1 VRRTTREPEAR
12 RLAKASGAPAITC
25 SESHTDTIAIKKPGH
40 DRRSSQSWEGSRV
53 LRKGDGPPRTVRC
66 CPLRPGPRGSRC
78 CRLAPYDVV
87 GRAERARLAAR
98 SPYNAIHVE
107 LPVRDQSEGLDEYEN
122 AARIFRGWLDAGI
135 VRPDAL
141 EAFYL
146 YRMTFH
152 DERGHLRVTTGLLGA
167 LGLDLHGAG
176 QVLAHEQTIPKDR
189 MDRLSLLR
197 STRLNTSP
205 IWVLSLAKGL
215 TSACREAL
223 SQAGKTSW
231 RTTDAA
237 GVVHEIW
244 PMTDER
250 RVAEITALGA
260 SAPVL
265 IADGHHR
272 YETACTY
279 ATECRMR
286 NGDRPGPYDLRARF
300 RRRALRGGALDQ
312 GHPPA
317 RAGISPDHLEDMLA
331 PFFRIEPASRGPRR
345 APCYGGPRR
354 DRSVHAQRV
363 QAPPP
368 ASCSRAG
375 RGRRSRCEP
384 AQAGSGQPP
393 RSRAHLRARMARGDR
408 SSSRGPGGRCVP
420 AEAGTVAR
428 IERVAYDGRRMAP
441 KSTFFQPK
449 PRTGMAYRSLEG

>member
-1 VRRTTREPEAR
+1 MCY
-12 RLAKASGAPAITC
+12 AKAMARLEPFAAVRYDPA
-25 SESHTDTIAIKKPGH
+25 
-40 DRRSSQSWEGSRV
+40 RV
-53 LRKGDGPPRTVRC
+53 DPDAVVSP
-66 CPLRPGPRGSRC
+66 
-78 CRLAPYDVV
+78 PYDVV

-107 LPVRDQSEGLDEYEN
+107 LPVRDQSEGLDQYEN

-286 NGDRPGPYDLRARF
+286 NGDRPGPYDLALAFVVELSEEELSIRAIHRLV
-300 RRRALRGGALDQ
+300 R
-312 GHPPA
+312 
-317 RAGISPDHLEDMLA
+317 GISPDHLEHTLA
-331 PFFRIEPASRGPRR
+331 PFFRIEPAPEDLVALPATAAPGVIGLFTNNGFKLLHPLPVLERAVEDDLDASRLKLALDSLPDHELTYEPGWHEATAAVRE
-345 APCYGGPRR
+345 
-354 DRSVHAQRV
+354 
-363 QAPPP
+363 
-368 ASCSRAG
+368 G
-375 RGRRSRCEP
+375 RED
-384 AQAGSGQPP
+384 AAFL
-393 RSRAHLRARMARGDR
+393 LR
-408 SSSRGPGGRCVP
+408 PV
-420 AEAGTVAR
+420 TVAR

>member
-1 VRRTTREPEAR
+1 MCY
-12 RLAKASGAPAITC
+12 AKAMARLEPFAAVRYDPA
-25 SESHTDTIAIKKPGH
+25 
-40 DRRSSQSWEGSRV
+40 RV
-53 LRKGDGPPRTVRC
+53 DPDAVVSP
-66 CPLRPGPRGSRC
+66 
-78 CRLAPYDVV
+78 PYDVV

-107 LPVRDQSEGLDEYEN
+107 LPVRDQSEGLDQYEN

-286 NGDRPGPYDLRARF
+286 NGDRPGPYDLALAFVVELSEEELSIRAIHRLV
-300 RRRALRGGALDQ
+300 R
-312 GHPPA
+312 
-317 RAGISPDHLEDMLA
+317 GISPDHLEDMLA
-331 PFFRIEPASRGPRR
+331 PFFRIEPAPEDLVALPATAAPGVIGLFTHNGFKLLHPLPVLEQAVEDDLDASRLKLALDSLPDHELTYEPGWHEATAAVRE
-345 APCYGGPRR
+345 
-354 DRSVHAQRV
+354 
-363 QAPPP
+363 
-368 ASCSRAG
+368 G
-375 RGRRSRCEP
+375 RED
-384 AQAGSGQPP
+384 AAFL
-393 RSRAHLRARMARGDR
+393 LR
-408 SSSRGPGGRCVP
+408 PV
-420 AEAGTVAR
+420 TVAR

>member
-1 VRRTTREPEAR
+1 MCY
-12 RLAKASGAPAITC
+12 AKAMARLEPFAAVRYDPA
-25 SESHTDTIAIKKPGH
+25 
-40 DRRSSQSWEGSRV
+40 RV
-53 LRKGDGPPRTVRC
+53 DPDVVVSP
-66 CPLRPGPRGSRC
+66 
-78 CRLAPYDVV
+78 PYDVV

-107 LPVRDQSEGLDEYEN
+107 LPVRDQSEGLDQYEN

-286 NGDRPGPYDLRARF
+286 NGDRPGPYDLALAFVVELSEEELSIRAIHRLV
-300 RRRALRGGALDQ
+300 R
-312 GHPPA
+312 
-317 RAGISPDHLEDMLA
+317 GISPDHLEDMLA
-331 PFFRIEPASRGPRR
+331 PFFRIEPAPEDLVALPATAAPGVIGLFTNNGFKLLHPLPVLEQAVEDDLDASRLKLALDSLPDHELTYEPGWHEATAAVRE
-345 APCYGGPRR
+345 
-354 DRSVHAQRV
+354 
-363 QAPPP
+363 
-368 ASCSRAG
+368 G
-375 RGRRSRCEP
+375 RED
-384 AQAGSGQPP
+384 AAFL
-393 RSRAHLRARMARGDR
+393 LR
-408 SSSRGPGGRCVP
+408 PV
-420 AEAGTVAR
+420 TVAR

>member
-1 VRRTTREPEAR
+1 
-12 RLAKASGAPAITC
+12 
-25 SESHTDTIAIKKPGH
+25 
-40 DRRSSQSWEGSRV
+40 
-53 LRKGDGPPRTVRC
+53 
-66 CPLRPGPRGSRC
+66 
-78 CRLAPYDVV
+78 
-87 GRAERARLAAR
+87 
-98 SPYNAIHVE
+98 
-107 LPVRDQSEGLDEYEN
+107 
-122 AARIFRGWLDAGI
+122 
-135 VRPDAL
+135 
-141 EAFYL
+141 
-146 YRMTFH
+146 
-152 DERGHLRVTTGLLGA
+152 
-167 LGLDLHGAG
+167 
-176 QVLAHEQTIPKDR
+176 VLAHEQTIPKDR

-286 NGDRPGPYDLRARF
+286 NGDRPGPYDL
-300 RRRALRGGALDQ
+300 ALAFVVELSEEELSITAIHRLV
-312 GHPPA
+312 
-317 RAGISPDHLEDMLA
+317 RGISPDHLEHTLA
-331 PFFRIEPASRGPRR
+331 PFFRIEPAPEDLVALPATAAPGVIGLFTNNGFKLLHPLPVLEQAVEDDLDASRLKLALDSLPDHELTYEPGWHEATAAVRE
-345 APCYGGPRR
+345 
-354 DRSVHAQRV
+354 
-363 QAPPP
+363 
-368 ASCSRAG
+368 G
-375 RGRRSRCEP
+375 RED
-384 AQAGSGQPP
+384 AAFL
-393 RSRAHLRARMARGDR
+393 LR
-408 SSSRGPGGRCVP
+408 PV
-420 AEAGTVAR
+420 TVAR

>member
-1 VRRTTREPEAR
+1 MARLEPFAAVRYDPAR
-12 RLAKASGAPAITC
+12 VDPDAVVSP
-25 SESHTDTIAIKKPGH
+25 
-40 DRRSSQSWEGSRV
+40 
-53 LRKGDGPPRTVRC
+53 
-66 CPLRPGPRGSRC
+66 
-78 CRLAPYDVV
+78 PYDVV

-107 LPVRDQSEGLDEYEN
+107 LPVRDQSEGLDQYEN

-286 NGDRPGPYDLRARF
+286 NGDRPGPYDLALAFVVELSEEELSIRAIHRLV
-300 RRRALRGGALDQ
+300 R
-312 GHPPA
+312 
-317 RAGISPDHLEDMLA
+317 GISPDHLEDMLA
-331 PFFRIEPASRGPRR
+331 PFFRIEPAPEDLVALPATAVPGVIGLFTHNGFKLLHPLPVLEQAVEDDLDASRLKLALDSLPDHELTYEPGWHEATAAVRE
-345 APCYGGPRR
+345 
-354 DRSVHAQRV
+354 
-363 QAPPP
+363 
-368 ASCSRAG
+368 G
-375 RGRRSRCEP
+375 RED
-384 AQAGSGQPP
+384 AAFL
-393 RSRAHLRARMARGDR
+393 LR
-408 SSSRGPGGRCVP
+408 PV
-420 AEAGTVAR
+420 TVAR

>member
-1 VRRTTREPEAR
+1 MCY
-12 RLAKASGAPAITC
+12 AKAMARLEPFAAVRYDPA
-25 SESHTDTIAIKKPGH
+25 
-40 DRRSSQSWEGSRV
+40 RV
-53 LRKGDGPPRTVRC
+53 DPDAVVSP
-66 CPLRPGPRGSRC
+66 
-78 CRLAPYDVV
+78 PYDVV

-107 LPVRDQSEGLDEYEN
+107 LPVRDQSEGLDQYEN

-286 NGDRPGPYDLRARF
+286 NGDRPGPYDLALAFVVELSEEELSIRAIHRLV
-300 RRRALRGGALDQ
+300 R
-312 GHPPA
+312 
-317 RAGISPDHLEDMLA
+317 GISPDHLEDMLA
-331 PFFRIEPASRGPRR
+331 PFFRIEPAPEDLVALPATAVPGVIGLFTHNGFKLLHPLPVLEQAVEDDLDASRLKLALDSLPDHELTYEPGWHEATAAVRE
-345 APCYGGPRR
+345 
-354 DRSVHAQRV
+354 
-363 QAPPP
+363 
-368 ASCSRAG
+368 G
-375 RGRRSRCEP
+375 RED
-384 AQAGSGQPP
+384 AAFL
-393 RSRAHLRARMARGDR
+393 LR
-408 SSSRGPGGRCVP
+408 PV
-420 AEAGTVAR
+420 TVAR

>member
-1 VRRTTREPEAR
+1 MCY
-12 RLAKASGAPAITC
+12 AKAMARLEPFAAVRYDPA
-25 SESHTDTIAIKKPGH
+25 
-40 DRRSSQSWEGSRV
+40 RV
-53 LRKGDGPPRTVRC
+53 DPDAVVSP
-66 CPLRPGPRGSRC
+66 
-78 CRLAPYDVV
+78 PYDVV

-107 LPVRDQSEGLDEYEN
+107 LPVRDQSEGLDQYEN

-286 NGDRPGPYDLRARF
+286 NGDRPGPYDL
-300 RRRALRGGALDQ
+300 ALAFVVELSEEELSITAIHRLV
-312 GHPPA
+312 
-317 RAGISPDHLEDMLA
+317 RGISPDHLEDMLA
-331 PFFRIEPASRGPRR
+331 PFFRIEPAPEDLVALPATAVPGVIGLFTHNGFKLLHPLPVLEQAVEDDLDASRLKLALDSLPDHELTYEPGWHEATAAVRE
-345 APCYGGPRR
+345 
-354 DRSVHAQRV
+354 
-363 QAPPP
+363 
-368 ASCSRAG
+368 G
-375 RGRRSRCEP
+375 RED
-384 AQAGSGQPP
+384 AAFL
-393 RSRAHLRARMARGDR
+393 LR
-408 SSSRGPGGRCVP
+408 PV
-420 AEAGTVAR
+420 TVAR

>member
-1 VRRTTREPEAR
+1 MARLEPFAAVRYDPAR
-12 RLAKASGAPAITC
+12 VDPDAVVSP
-25 SESHTDTIAIKKPGH
+25 
-40 DRRSSQSWEGSRV
+40 
-53 LRKGDGPPRTVRC
+53 
-66 CPLRPGPRGSRC
+66 
-78 CRLAPYDVV
+78 PYDVV

-107 LPVRDQSEGLDEYEN
+107 LPVRDQSEGLDQYEN

-286 NGDRPGPYDLRARF
+286 NGDRPGPYDLALAFVVELSEEELSIRAIHRLV
-300 RRRALRGGALDQ
+300 R
-312 GHPPA
+312 
-317 RAGISPDHLEDMLA
+317 GISPDHLEDMLA
-331 PFFRIEPASRGPRR
+331 PFFRIEPAPEDLVALPATAAPGVIGLFTHNGFKLLHPLPVLEQAVEDDLDASRLKLALDSLPDHELTYEPGWHEATAAVRE
-345 APCYGGPRR
+345 
-354 DRSVHAQRV
+354 
-363 QAPPP
+363 
-368 ASCSRAG
+368 G
-375 RGRRSRCEP
+375 RED
-384 AQAGSGQPP
+384 AAFL
-393 RSRAHLRARMARGDR
+393 LR
-408 SSSRGPGGRCVP
+408 PV
-420 AEAGTVAR
+420 TVAR

>member
-1 VRRTTREPEAR
+1 
-12 RLAKASGAPAITC
+12 
-25 SESHTDTIAIKKPGH
+25 
-40 DRRSSQSWEGSRV
+40 
-53 LRKGDGPPRTVRC
+53 
-66 CPLRPGPRGSRC
+66 
-78 CRLAPYDVV
+78 
-87 GRAERARLAAR
+87 
-98 SPYNAIHVE
+98 
-107 LPVRDQSEGLDEYEN
+107 
-122 AARIFRGWLDAGI
+122 
-135 VRPDAL
+135 
-141 EAFYL
+141 
-146 YRMTFH
+146 
-152 DERGHLRVTTGLLGA
+152 
-167 LGLDLHGAG
+167 
-176 QVLAHEQTIPKDR
+176 VLAHEQTIPKDR

-286 NGDRPGPYDLRARF
+286 NGDRPGPYDLALAFVVELSEEELSIRAIHRLV
-300 RRRALRGGALDQ
+300 R
-312 GHPPA
+312 
-317 RAGISPDHLEDMLA
+317 GISPDHLEDMLA
-331 PFFRIEPASRGPRR
+331 PFFRIEPAPEDLVALPATAVPGVIGLFTHNGFKLLHPLPVLEQAVEDDLDASRLKLALDSLPDHELTYEPGWHEATAAVRE
-345 APCYGGPRR
+345 
-354 DRSVHAQRV
+354 
-363 QAPPP
+363 
-368 ASCSRAG
+368 G
-375 RGRRSRCEP
+375 RED
-384 AQAGSGQPP
+384 AAFL
-393 RSRAHLRARMARGDR
+393 LR
-408 SSSRGPGGRCVP
+408 PV
-420 AEAGTVAR
+420 TVAR

>member
-1 VRRTTREPEAR
+1 MCY
-12 RLAKASGAPAITC
+12 AKAMARLEPFAAVRYDPA
-25 SESHTDTIAIKKPGH
+25 
-40 DRRSSQSWEGSRV
+40 RV
-53 LRKGDGPPRTVRC
+53 DPDAVVSP
-66 CPLRPGPRGSRC
+66 
-78 CRLAPYDVV
+78 PYDVV

-107 LPVRDQSEGLDEYEN
+107 LPVRDQSEGLDQYEN

-286 NGDRPGPYDLRARF
+286 NGDRPGPYDL
-300 RRRALRGGALDQ
+300 ALAFVVELSEEELSITAIHRLV
-312 GHPPA
+312 
-317 RAGISPDHLEDMLA
+317 RGISPDHLEDMLA
-331 PFFRIEPASRGPRR
+331 PFFRIEPAPEDLVALPATAAPGVIGLFTHNGFKLLHPLPVLEQAVEDDLDASRLKLALDSLPDHELTYEPGWHEATAAVRE
-345 APCYGGPRR
+345 
-354 DRSVHAQRV
+354 
-363 QAPPP
+363 
-368 ASCSRAG
+368 G
-375 RGRRSRCEP
+375 RED
-384 AQAGSGQPP
+384 AAFL
-393 RSRAHLRARMARGDR
+393 LR
-408 SSSRGPGGRCVP
+408 PV
-420 AEAGTVAR
+420 TVAR

>member
-1 VRRTTREPEAR
+1 MCY
-12 RLAKASGAPAITC
+12 AKAMARLEPFAAVRYDPA
-25 SESHTDTIAIKKPGH
+25 
-40 DRRSSQSWEGSRV
+40 RV
-53 LRKGDGPPRTVRC
+53 DPDAVVSP
-66 CPLRPGPRGSRC
+66 
-78 CRLAPYDVV
+78 PYDVV

-107 LPVRDQSEGLDEYEN
+107 LPVRDQSEGLDQYEN

-286 NGDRPGPYDLRARF
+286 NGDRPGPYDL
-300 RRRALRGGALDQ
+300 ALAFVVELSEEELSITAIHRLV
-312 GHPPA
+312 
-317 RAGISPDHLEDMLA
+317 RGISPDHLEDMLA
-331 PFFRIEPASRGPRR
+331 PFFRIEPAPEDLVALPATAVPGVIGLFTNNGFKLLHPLPVLEQAVEDDLDASRLKLALDSLPDHELTYEPGWHEATAAVRE
-345 APCYGGPRR
+345 
-354 DRSVHAQRV
+354 
-363 QAPPP
+363 
-368 ASCSRAG
+368 G
-375 RGRRSRCEP
+375 RED
-384 AQAGSGQPP
+384 AAFL
-393 RSRAHLRARMARGDR
+393 LR
-408 SSSRGPGGRCVP
+408 PV
-420 AEAGTVAR
+420 TVAR